1 MRVKARFR
9 YGNGTSEFVGTLEEF
24 AEEKFTPRAYL
35 AREKIR
41 RWDGTGTLAVGWW
54 DVTRED

>member
-9 YGNGTSEFVGTLEEF
+9 YGSSTAEFVGTLEEF
-24 AEEKFTPRAYL
+24 AAEKFAPHAYL

-41 RWDGTGTLAVGWW
+41 QWDGTGTLAVGWW
-54 DVTRED
+54 NVTREG